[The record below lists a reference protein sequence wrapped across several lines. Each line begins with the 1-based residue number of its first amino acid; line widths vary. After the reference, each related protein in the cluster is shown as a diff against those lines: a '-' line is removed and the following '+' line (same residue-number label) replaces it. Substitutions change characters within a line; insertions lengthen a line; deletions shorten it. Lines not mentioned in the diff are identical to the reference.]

1 MVKFVVQK
9 KIRGEIMKTQKM
21 PKSMTG
27 HGLRQVD
34 LLNYLLNN
42 LQQFNLKPTS
52 KLVLMY
58 LAGCY
63 NPKHADVFPKQKTI
77 ADKMG
82 ISEASVI
89 RAIQELH
96 KEGLIISERKY
107 TNRYKFTSRILN
119 LGAMDE
125 DLPQSNNMQV
135 GNSQNETLETCN
147 LQPAC
152 IEQEKEQE
160 KEQTNSI
167 EFEGFKILKNYAEQK
182 GAKNITAYIKALKA
196 NGSADRII
204 KQEKEKQAIE
214 SYHAKRVEETQNWI
228 KQNTSL
234 TGVNPKEC
242 AKLQEVLKA
251 MRM

>member
-1 MVKFVVQK
+1 
-9 KIRGEIMKTQKM
+9 
-21 PKSMTG
+21 MTG

-135 GNSQNETLETCN
+135 ENSQNETLETCN

-152 IEQEKEQE
+152 IEQEKEQV
-160 KEQTNSI
+160 KNNSDDSFNNI
-167 EFEGFKILKNYAEQK
+167 EDYKILRNYAEQK
-182 GAKNITAYIKALKA
+182 GARNVKAYIDALKA

-204 KQEKEKQAIE
+204 KQEKEKKAIE
-214 SYHAKRVEETQNWI
+214 SYHAKRVEETQEWI
-228 KQNTSL
+228 KANTSL

>member
-1 MVKFVVQK
+1 
-9 KIRGEIMKTQKM
+9 
-21 PKSMTG
+21 MTG

-96 KEGLIISERKY
+96 KEGVIISERKY

-125 DLPQSNNMQV
+125 DLPQPNNMQV
-135 GNSQNETLETCN
+135 ENYQNETSETCN

-152 IEQEKEQE
+152 IEQDKEQV
-160 KEQTNSI
+160 KNNSDDSFNNI
-167 EFEGFKILKNYAEQK
+167 EDYKILRNYAEQK
-182 GAKNITAYIKALKA
+182 GARNIKAYIDALKA
-196 NGSADRII
+196 NGSANRII

-214 SYHAKRVEETQNWI
+214 SYHAKRIEETQEWI
-228 KQNTSL
+228 KQNTGL
-234 TGVNPKEC
+234 TGVNPEEC

-251 MRM
+251 MRA

>member
-1 MVKFVVQK
+1 
-9 KIRGEIMKTQKM
+9 
-21 PKSMTG
+21 MTG

-125 DLPQSNNMQV
+125 DLSQSNNMQV

-152 IEQEKEQE
+152 IEQEKEQV
-160 KEQTNSI
+160 KNNSVNSFSDI
-167 EFEGFKILKNYAEQK
+167 EEFKILKNYAERK
-182 GAKNITAYIKALKA
+182 GARNVKAYIDALKA

-214 SYHAKRVEETQNWI
+214 SYHAKRVAETQIWI

>member
-1 MVKFVVQK
+1 
-9 KIRGEIMKTQKM
+9 
-21 PKSMTG
+21 MTG

-77 ADKMG
+77 ADKLG

-89 RAIQELH
+89 RAIQDLH
-96 KEGLIISERKY
+96 KEALIISERKGI
-107 TNRYKFTSRILN
+107 NRYRFTSRILN

-135 GNSQNETLETCN
+135 GNSQNEILETCN

-152 IEQEKEQE
+152 IEQEKEQV
-160 KEQTNSI
+160 KNNSVNSFSDI
-167 EFEGFKILKNYAEQK
+167 EEFKILKNYAERK
-182 GAKNITAYIKALKA
+182 GARNVKAYIDALKA

-214 SYHAKRVEETQNWI
+214 SYHAKRVEDTQNWI

>member
-1 MVKFVVQK
+1 
-9 KIRGEIMKTQKM
+9 
-21 PKSMTG
+21 
-27 HGLRQVD
+27 
-34 LLNYLLNN
+34 
-42 LQQFNLKPTS
+42 
-52 KLVLMY
+52 MY

-135 GNSQNETLETCN
+135 ENSQNEISETCN

-152 IEQEKEQE
+152 IEQEKEQV
-160 KEQTNSI
+160 KNNSDDSFNNI
-167 EFEGFKILKNYAEQK
+167 EEYKILKNYAEQK
-182 GAKNITAYIKALKA
+182 GARNISAYIKALKA

-204 KQEKEKQAIE
+204 KQEKEKKAIE
-214 SYHAKRVEETQNWI
+214 SYHAKRIEETQNWI
-228 KQNTSL
+228 KQNTNL

-251 MRM
+251 MLM